1 MGIAADM
8 EARPRYE
15 SKARWQYHSRK
26 SKKDLWE
33 EIRIHNA
40 LPCGQG
46 IMDKL
51 TGQGWSG
58 QRMQSAN
65 EHPPNHSNNPAF

>member
-40 LPCGQG
+40 LRAGHYGQIDG
-46 IMDKL
+46 ARL
-51 TGQGWSG
+51 VWT
-58 QRMQSAN
+58 AYA
-65 EHPPNHSNNPAF
+65 EC